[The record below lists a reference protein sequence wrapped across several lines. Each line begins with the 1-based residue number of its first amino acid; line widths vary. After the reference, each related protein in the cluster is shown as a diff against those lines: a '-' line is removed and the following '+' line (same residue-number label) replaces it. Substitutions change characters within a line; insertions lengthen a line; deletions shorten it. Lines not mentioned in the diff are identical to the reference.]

1 MLDSDLHAW
10 FNSAL
15 FSNRITTP
23 MQFMTYSFWMLACWQ
38 LVARHSAAKLP
49 MPQTP
54 HFRWPP
60 VFAVANDSSH
70 ADDYHLIEGL
80 WLVTTQ
86 AKEIQSII
94 KLTIEHGSDCKK
106 AILHGEIYRT
116 FKLKGKTLPV
126 ICEHGGKAYQG
137 KPLRGL
143 RIIHHLR
150 PESSDWD
157 TRWLRGKIFDPDYNR
172 CYSAEARLVNS
183 NTLKLTGS
191 LLGIKRSV
199 TWQRLPVGSAQLKQ
213 LEQRAEQE
221 YQTHVVISNH
231 RR

>member
-1 MLDSDLHAW
+1 
-10 FNSAL
+10 
-15 FSNRITTP
+15 
-23 MQFMTYSFWMLACWQ
+23 MQFITCSFWMLACWQ
-38 LVARHSAAKLP
+38 LLARHSATKIP
-49 MPQTP
+49 MPHKP
-54 HFRWPP
+54 SFKWPP
-60 VFAVANDSSH
+60 VFSAGNDSCN
-70 ADDYHLIEGL
+70 ADDFHLIEGM

-94 KLTIEHGSDCKK
+94 KLTIENGSDSKK
-106 AILHGEIYRT
+106 ATLHGEIYRA

-126 ICEHGGKAYQG
+126 ICEHGSKAYQG
-137 KPLRGL
+137 KPLRDL

-157 TRWLRGKIFDPDYNR
+157 TRWIRGRIFDPDYNR
-172 CYSAEARLVNS
+172 CYSAEAKLIDP

-199 TWQRLPVGSAQLKQ
+199 TWQRLSKDLVQLKQ
-213 LEQRAEQE
+213 LEQRAEHE
-221 YQTHVVISNH
+221 HQTHLKLSNQ